1 MKNLNFNERMF
12 SCIFKKMCMTAFLLI
27 LSFSSYAQ
35 DKKEVVVGT
44 VKSFSESVF
53 SNKSRNSNFT
63 IKLSDKESYN
73 LKINVKKSIVDGYFV
88 TGNVLINRAK
98 SAATTEPV
106 FSFTKNDEKISGEII
121 FYDQKKAFKISTNN
135 KGQVLASD
143 QDIHSILCVDFEEEK
158 AAAKNDS
165 GVIIPQ
171 KAQIQLESLPGAS
184 HVIYLDFDGE
194 VVSGTR
200 WVGGRTINAKPAGFS
215 DEKILAVWRI
225 MVDDFN
231 PFNINVTTRR
241 DVFDATPKN
250 QRMMAIFT
258 PTNDAAPGSGGVA
271 YLNSFSWN
279 SDDPCWVYNL
289 GTRTAGE
296 TGSHEVGHTLGL
308 AHDGTRSG
316 TTYYSGHGQW
326 SPIMGWSANKTLGHW
341 SKGEYNDANNTEN
354 DLAIIS
360 NSRNGF
366 GYKKDDHGNTINS
379 ATELV
384 SDSNGNVS
392 KVDNEGI
399 IEKTSDKDL
408 FSFQTSGGEVN
419 FSFDP
424 NPYHPNL
431 NIKARLLNNNGEE
444 VTSSDPQGLK
454 ASISTTLQS
463 GKYYIEIDG
472 VGEGNLSTGYSDY
485 SSLGLFSISG
495 KYPKG
500 NSTDTEAPSVPTNLS
515 ASNVEQTSLS
525 LSWVASTDNVGVTGY
540 DVYQGNVKITG
551 VSGTSYNVTGLT
563 ANTTYEFRVKA
574 KDAAGNTSGFSNTVS
589 VTTKEATDTET
600 PSVPTNL
607 SASNVE
613 QTSLSLSWVASTDNV
628 GVTGYDVY
636 QGNVKITSV
645 NGTSYNVTGLTA
657 NTTYEFR
664 VKAKDAAGNTSGFS
678 NTVSVTTKEAT
689 DTEAPSVPTN
699 LSASNVEQT
708 SLSLSWV
715 ASTDNVG
722 VTGYD
727 VYQGNVKITSVS
739 GTSYNVTGLTANT
752 TYEYRVKAKDA
763 AGNTSGFS
771 NTVSVTTKEATDTEA
786 PSVPTNL
793 SASNV
798 EQTSLSLS
806 WVASTDNVGVTG
818 YDVYQGNV
826 KITSVSGTSYNVTG
840 LTANTTYEYRVKAK
854 DAAGNTSGFS
864 NTVSVTTKEAT
875 DTEAPSVP
883 TNLSASNVEQTSLSL
898 SWVASTDNVGVTGY
912 DVYQGNVKITSV
924 SGTSYNVTGL
934 TANTTYEYRVKAK
947 DAAGNTSGFSNTV
960 SVTTKEGSTTD
971 ICEGVQVWVS
981 GVNYAVGDRVIYRSY
996 VYERTA
1002 NGWIK
1007 LGRCD
1012 ASFCEGVDT
1021 WVSGVRYNI
1030 GDQVVYRGNLWERGA
1045 RRWRLVSSC
1054 SEQANKF
1061 DSAAPP
1067 QKMSVYPNPISGS
1080 VLNIVFNP
1088 SQEATYSIYNLLG
1101 ETVSSGYFK
1110 SSVQVD
1116 HLQTG
1121 TYILKVTSDK
1131 TQHVTRFVK
1140 E

>member
-12 SCIFKKMCMTAFLLI
+12 SGIFKKMCMTTFLLI

-88 TGNVLINRAK
+88 TGNVLVNKAK
-98 SAATTEPV
+98 SDATTEPV

-158 AAAKNDS
+158 AAANNDS
-165 GVIIPQ
+165 GVITPQ

-308 AHDGTRSG
+308 RHDGTKSG

-366 GYKKDDHGNTINS
+366 GYKNDDHGNTINS
-379 ATELV
+379 ATELI

-392 KVDNEGI
+392 KEDNEGI

-431 NIKARLLNNNGEE
+431 NIKARLLNSNSEE

-525 LSWVASTDNVGVTGY
+525 LSWGASTDNVGVTGY
-540 DVYQGNVKITG
+540 DVYQGDVKITS

-574 KDAAGNTSGFSNTVS
+574 KDAAGNTSGFSSTVS
-589 VTTKEATDTET
+589 VTTKEATDTEA
-600 PSVPTNL
+600 PSVPTSL

-613 QTSLSLSWVASTDNV
+613 QTSLSLSWGASTDNVGVIGYDVYQGNVKITSVDGTSYNVTGLTANTTYEFRVKAKDAAGNTSGFSSTVSVTTKEATDTEAPSVPTSLSASNVEQTSLSLSWGASTDNVGVTGYDVYQGDVKITSVSGTSYNVTGLTANTTYEFRVKAKDAASASNVEQTSLSLSWGASTDNV

-708 SLSLSWV
+708 SLSLSWG

-727 VYQGNVKITSVS
+727 VYQGNVKITSVN

-752 TYEYRVKAKDA
+752 TYE
-763 AGNTSGFS
+763 F
-771 NTVSVTTKEATDTEA
+771 
-786 PSVPTNL
+786 
-793 SASNV
+793 
-798 EQTSLSLS
+798 
-806 WVASTDNVGVTG
+806 
-818 YDVYQGNV
+818 
-826 KITSVSGTSYNVTG
+826 
-840 LTANTTYEYRVKAK
+840 
-854 DAAGNTSGFS
+854 
-864 NTVSVTTKEAT
+864 
-875 DTEAPSVP
+875 
-883 TNLSASNVEQTSLSL
+883 
-898 SWVASTDNVGVTGY
+898 
-912 DVYQGNVKITSV
+912 
-924 SGTSYNVTGL
+924 
-934 TANTTYEYRVKAK
+934 RVKAK

-996 VYERTA
+996 VYERTD
-1002 NGWIK
+1002 NGWIR

-1012 ASFCEGVDT
+1012 ANLCEGVDT

-1116 HLQTG
+1116 HLPTG